1 MSYIL
6 KYIVTKEE
14 LQKEL
19 QSFPENI
26 KYYAK
31 YDTFIGDSNAV
42 KYIESKLHEYYLQTV

>member
-6 KYIVTKEE
+6 KHLTNKHQIE
-14 LQKEL
+14 LEL
-19 QSFPENI
+19 SQHPENI

-42 KYIESKLHEYYLQTV
+42 KFLESKIQQYLKEL

>member
-6 KYIVTKEE
+6 KYISTKEE

-19 QSFPENI
+19 HGSPENI
-26 KYYAK
+26 IYYAK

-42 KYIESKLHEYYLQTV
+42 KFLESKIQQYLKEL

>member
-6 KYIVTKEE
+6 KYISTKEE

-19 QSFPENI
+19 QSSPENI

-31 YDTFIGDSNAV
+31 YDTFIGDSDSV
-42 KYIESKLHEYYLQTV
+42 EFLESKLQEYLQTL

>member
-6 KYIVTKEE
+6 KYLATKEE

-19 QSFPENI
+19 KNSPENI

-31 YDTFIGDSNAV
+31 YDTFIGDSDAV
-42 KYIESKLHEYYLQTV
+42 KFLESKLQEYLQTI